1 MGDGLLFGSYFVP
14 VKQRAN
20 VFRIF
25 GLREMSLS
33 SSSALSRAN
42 CRALLILPK
51 SFAFRLNSL

>member
-33 SSSALSRAN
+33 SASALSRAN
-42 CRALLILPK
+42 RRARLILPK
-51 SFAFRLNSL
+51 SFAFRLKRL